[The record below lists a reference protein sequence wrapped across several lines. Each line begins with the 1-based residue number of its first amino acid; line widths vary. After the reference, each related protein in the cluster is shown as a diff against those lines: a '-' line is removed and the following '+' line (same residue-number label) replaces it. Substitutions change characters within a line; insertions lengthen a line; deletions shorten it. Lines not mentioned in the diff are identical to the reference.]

1 MDYKYIE
8 QLLERY
14 WDCETT
20 IEEESILRTFFSQ
33 KDVPARL
40 IKYRSLF
47 EYQKQSA
54 DSEPL
59 GDEFDQKVLAA
70 IEENNIETPKVVKAK
85 RVALSSYLKPLFK
98 AAAIV
103 AMVLTVVDAAQ
114 WSMGTMPRDNQWQ
127 HEQMMMAAD
136 TVKVN
141 DGMVTAGVGQTA
153 IDSVAAKS
161 VRTMT
166 DSIKPEV
173 AAENN
178 IR

>member
-54 DSEPL
+54 ASEPL
-59 GDEFDQKVLAA
+59 GDEFDSKILAA
-70 IEENNIETPKVVKAK
+70 IECDKVECPNVVKARK
-85 RVALSSYLKPLFK
+85 VSLASYLKPLFK

-103 AMVLTVVDAAQ
+103 AMVLTVGDAAQ
-114 WSMGTMPRDNQWQ
+114 WSMGTISNENPLQPQ
-127 HEQMMMAAD
+127 VMMAAD
-136 TVKVN
+136 TAKVDN
-141 DGMVTAGVGQTA
+141 GMVTAGVGQTVV
-153 IDSVAAKS
+153 DSVAAKS
-161 VRTMT
+161 IRTMT
-166 DSIKPEV
+166 DSIKSKV
-173 AAENN
+173 AIENN
-178 IR
+178 IRR

>member
-59 GDEFDQKVLAA
+59 GVEFDQKVLAA
-70 IEENNIETPKVVKAK
+70 IEEETAKTPKVVKAK
-85 RVALSSYLKPLFK
+85 KVALATYFKPLFK

-103 AMVLTVVDAAQ
+103 AMVLTIGDAAQ
-114 WSMGTMPRDNQWQ
+114 WSMGTISDENPLQQ
-127 HEQMMMAAD
+127 HQMMMAAD
-136 TVKVN
+136 TVKVDN
-141 DGMVTAGVGQTA
+141 DMVTAGVGQTA

>member
-14 WDCETT
+14 WDCDTT

-70 IEENNIETPKVVKAK
+70 IAEETAKTPKVVKAK
-85 RVALSSYLKPLFK
+85 KVALATYFKPLFK
-98 AAAIV
+98 AAAVV
-103 AMVLTVVDAAQ
+103 AMVLTIGDAAQ
-114 WSMGTMPRDNQWQ
+114 WSMGYRPQQ
-127 HEQMMMAAD
+127 QEGAPAQQMMAAD
-136 TVKVN
+136 TASVDN
-141 DGMVTAGVGQTA
+141 GMVTAGVNQN
-153 IDSVAAKS
+153 ISDSIAAKS
-161 VRTMT
+161 IKVMS
-166 DSIKPEV
+166 DSIKPETV
-173 AAENN
+173 ADHN

>member
-20 IEEESILRTFFSQ
+20 NEEESILRTFFSQ

-47 EYQKQSA
+47 EYQKQSVGE
-54 DSEPL
+54 EPL
-59 GDEFDQKVLAA
+59 GDEFDKKVLAA
-70 IEENNIETPKVVKAK
+70 IGEDTEEPVKVVKAK
-85 RVALSSYLKPLFK
+85 VVSMGTYLRPLFK

-103 AMVLTVVDAAQ
+103 AIVLTIGDAAQ
-114 WSMGTMPRDNQWQ
+114 WSMGVQPGDEVMQP
-127 HEQMMMAAD
+127 MMAAD
-136 TVKVN
+136 TAKVDN
-141 DGMVTAGVGQTA
+141 GMVTADVGQTA
-153 IDSVAAKS
+153 IDSIAAKS
-161 VRTMT
+161 LKTMT
-166 DSIKPEV
+166 DSIKPESSV
-173 AAENN
+173 EQN

>member
-20 IEEESILRTFFSQ
+20 NEEESILRTFFSQ

-40 IKYRSLF
+40 LKYRSLF
-47 EYQKQSA
+47 EYQKQAA
-54 DSEPL
+54 DISPL

-70 IEENNIETPKVVKAK
+70 IYDDIEDSPKVVKAK
-85 RVALSSYLKPLFK
+85 VVSFGSYIKPLFK

-103 AMVLTVVDAAQ
+103 AMVLTIGDAAQ
-114 WSMGTMPRDNQWQ
+114 WSMGYNPQ
-127 HEQMMMAAD
+127 EQASQQMMAAD
-136 TVKVN
+136 TASVDN
-141 DGMVTAGVGQTA
+141 GMVTAGVDQNVG
-153 IDSVAAKS
+153 DSIAAKS
-161 VRTMT
+161 IKVMA
-166 DSIKPEV
+166 DSIKPETV
-173 AAENN
+173 ADHN